1 MNTFGR
7 SAALLAVAVFAA
19 ACTSGGGTPTVT
31 RTVTQPGAAASGATV
46 TSSTAAGSTPPASS
60 TSSAP
65 AKPATTVHVTSMES
79 DGATYGVGMPIVLFF
94 TPAPTDSSAFTKAVK
109 VTVDGK
115 PADGAWYW
123 EQPTADE
130 VQSHTYEAHYRLRNY
145 WPAHSKVHVD
155 IPIRGLSAG
164 TGLVYSGKLT
174 SLDFNVGAAH
184 LSTINCDTKRMRVTS
199 DAKFVRNI
207 PVSCGAAKTP
217 TFHGIKVVMQKGE
230 QAPGSNTLR
239 PAGAVR
245 MRGPGYDEIVDWSV
259 RITRSGEYIHAA
271 PWNSE
276 IGQMSTSNGCTNL
289 FTADAQWFY
298 RFAQIGDVAAYPV
311 TDGPLMPNWDG
322 FGDWNLSWPQW
333 SQGGLLLNH

>member
-1 MNTFGR
+1 MTPFRR
-7 SAALLAVAVFAA
+7 SATLLAVALLAA
-19 ACTSGGGTPTVT
+19 ACTSGGGGATVT
-31 RTVTQPGAAASGATV
+31 RTVTAPNAATSAATV
-46 TSSTAAGSTPPASS
+46 PSSTAASS
-60 TSSAP
+60 TAPTSSTP
-65 AKPATTVHVTSMES
+65 AKPAATVHVTSMES

-94 TPAPTDSSAFTKAVK
+94 TPAPTDSSAFTKAVR
-109 VTVDGK
+109 VSVNGSR
-115 PADGAWYW
+115 ADGAWYW

-145 WPAHSKVHVD
+145 WPAHSTVHVD
-155 IPIRGLSAG
+155 IPIGGLSAG
-164 TGLVYSGKLT
+164 KGLVYSGKLT
-174 SLDFNVGAAH
+174 SLDFHIGAAH
-184 LSTINCDTKRMRVTS
+184 VSTINCDTKRMRITS
-199 DAKFVRNI
+199 DGKPVRTI
-207 PVSCGAAKTP
+207 PVSCGAARTP
-217 TFHGIKVVMQKGE
+217 TFHGIKLVMQKGE
-230 QAPGSNTLR
+230 QAPGGNALR

-276 IGQMSTSNGCTNL
+276 IGRMSTSNGCTNL

-298 RFAQIGDVAAYPV
+298 RFARVGDVAAYPV
-311 TDGPLMPNWDG
+311 TDGPLMPIWDG